1 MYLKIFLLSFFLFA
15 PQAFATEITD
25 DSGEKIILSS
35 PSVRVIS
42 LLPSITE
49 SVCSIGQCT
58 SLVGVDDYS
67 NSPPPVKALPHL
79 GGGLTPNIELLVSLK
94 PDLVLLSNNQ
104 RVIHKLQQLGIKVF
118 VIDTQTHEDVR
129 RSLNKLDLI
138 FNTHKSQSVWQ
149 SMQTEI
155 TKVAKS
161 LPSSVKN
168 LRVYFEVSTGPYA
181 AGQSSFIGET
191 LSRLGVQNIVPKSLG
206 EFPKLNPEF
215 IVKADP
221 ELIIVGDNNLLDL
234 TQRPGW
240 KQLSAIKANRVCALS
255 KDQSDVVLRPGP
267 RMGEGAQIIA
277 NCITTK
283 GLIP

>member
-15 PQAFATEITD
+15 PQAFANEITD

-67 NSPPPVKALPHL
+67 NSPLPVKALPHL

-118 VIDTQTHEDVR
+118 VIETQTHEDVR